1 MSAIKLGESE
11 LLKPVVKVGLST
23 AYKKKTSVL
32 IRK

>member
-23 AYKKKTSVL
+23 VYKKKQKNFCSY
-32 IRK
+32 